1 MTIRSYRRR
10 ELINPRDWSD
20 AALSGQT
27 GKSGRRTARSELMG
41 LLGRAM
47 IALQDEEYDQWMI
60 FRRTVTDAANNL
72 QLAVLAVSAA
82 DKVKDKS
89 LSTALRMAALQVTQQ
104 ASKARLKRLTQIRDR
119 VARMGAEQRRLGW
132 GDDAVPEYDA
142 LEKRIRRALL
152 LRDSAEDAL
161 KVAEL
166 LTDAI
171 SSDPLVSSKQLPWPN
186 Q

>member
-1 MTIRSYRRR
+1 MTI
-10 ELINPRDWSD
+10 
-20 AALSGQT
+20 
-27 GKSGRRTARSELMG
+27 RSELMG
-41 LLGRAM
+41 LLGRAE
-47 IALQDEEYDQWMI
+47 IALRHETHDHWMI
-60 FRRTVTDAANNL
+60 FRRNVTDAANNFE
-72 QLAVLAVSAA
+72 LAVLAVSAA
-82 DKVKDKS
+82 DKVEDKS
-89 LSTALRMAALQVTQQ
+89 LSTALRMAALPVTQQ

-119 VARMGAEQRRLGW
+119 VTRMGAEQRRLGW

-152 LRDSAEDAL
+152 LRDRAEDALEDAL

-186 Q
+186 R